1 MKKKFYGMLAAV
13 LIASC
18 ICVPQV
24 KVQAEDVYDDSDWS
38 DSWYDNDVTP
48 IPDLTNVT
56 IDKTSQTGYTQKAD
70 NYYYGTQMPTYR
82 FTLQNTPCTLNDYDD
97 GVLFST
103 ESSNSSIDVYASLE
117 NNVIS
122 LTPDAAGKTT
132 VTITINS
139 KTFQV
144 TINTIAVELPNS
156 LLLST
161 KQKTQI
167 KAKGVST
174 IKWKSTNPSV
184 ATISGNGTVCAKKTG
199 NTILVGTIGDVQMG
213 CVVSVVSPSRRRA
226 VQKARQIAK
235 TCTYSQPKRMQEKF
249 YDCSSLVWKSYH
261 KNGVNF
267 GMAYY
272 APVAAD
278 MGKWCVQHK
287 KLVSGGLS
295 QANIQNMKLNPGDV
309 MFETGQKNGR
319 YKGIYHVEMI
329 TGYLFYGFDGN
340 GKAELGIQWA
350 TGDEKYYPMGQ
361 MVGRP

>member
-184 ATISGNGTVCAKKTG
+184 ATISGNGTVCAKKDRKYHSCG
-199 NTILVGTIGDVQMG
+199 NHRG
-213 CVVSVVSPSRRRA
+213 CTDGMCGFRCQP
-226 VQKARQIAK
+226 VQKTCRAEGTTDCKDLYIQPAK
-235 TCTYSQPKRMQEKF
+235 AYAGKILRLQFP
-249 YDCSSLVWKSYH
+249 
-261 KNGVNF
+261 
-267 GMAYY
+267 GMEI
-272 APVAAD
+272 
-278 MGKWCVQHK
+278 
-287 KLVSGGLS
+287 LS
-295 QANIQNMKLNPGDV
+295 
-309 MFETGQKNGR
+309 
-319 YKGIYHVEMI
+319 
-329 TGYLFYGFDGN
+329 
-340 GKAELGIQWA
+340 
-350 TGDEKYYPMGQ
+350 
-361 MVGRP
+361 

>member
-1 MKKKFYGMLAAV
+1 MGKNIHERGARVYEKKFYGMLAAV

-82 FTLQNTPCTLNDYDD
+82 FTLQNTSCTLNDYDD

-122 LTPDAAGKTT
+122 LTPDVVGKTT
-132 VTITINS
+132 VTITINN

-144 TINTIAVELPNS
+144 NINTIGVDVPNS

-161 KQKTQI
+161 KQKTDYG
-167 KAKGVST
+167 KGR
-174 IKWKSTNPSV
+174 KRNQME
-184 ATISGNGTVCAKKTG
+184 
-199 NTILVGTIGDVQMG
+199 IL
-213 CVVSVVSPSRRRA
+213 
-226 VQKARQIAK
+226 
-235 TCTYSQPKRMQEKF
+235 
-249 YDCSSLVWKSYH
+249 
-261 KNGVNF
+261 
-267 GMAYY
+267 
-272 APVAAD
+272 
-278 MGKWCVQHK
+278 
-287 KLVSGGLS
+287 
-295 QANIQNMKLNPGDV
+295 
-309 MFETGQKNGR
+309 
-319 YKGIYHVEMI
+319 
-329 TGYLFYGFDGN
+329 
-340 GKAELGIQWA
+340 
-350 TGDEKYYPMGQ
+350 
-361 MVGRP
+361 

>member
-122 LTPDAAGKTT
+122 LTPDVVGKTT
-132 VTITINS
+132 VTITINN

-144 TINTIAVELPNS
+144 SINTIGVDVPNS
-156 LLLST
+156 LLPST
-161 KQKTQI
+161 KQKNRL
-167 KAKGVST
+167 
-174 IKWKSTNPSV
+174 W
-184 ATISGNGTVCAKKTG
+184 
-199 NTILVGTIGDVQMG
+199 
-213 CVVSVVSPSRRRA
+213 
-226 VQKARQIAK
+226 
-235 TCTYSQPKRMQEKF
+235 
-249 YDCSSLVWKSYH
+249 
-261 KNGVNF
+261 
-267 GMAYY
+267 
-272 APVAAD
+272 
-278 MGKWCVQHK
+278 
-287 KLVSGGLS
+287 
-295 QANIQNMKLNPGDV
+295 
-309 MFETGQKNGR
+309 
-319 YKGIYHVEMI
+319 
-329 TGYLFYGFDGN
+329 
-340 GKAELGIQWA
+340 
-350 TGDEKYYPMGQ
+350 
-361 MVGRP
+361 